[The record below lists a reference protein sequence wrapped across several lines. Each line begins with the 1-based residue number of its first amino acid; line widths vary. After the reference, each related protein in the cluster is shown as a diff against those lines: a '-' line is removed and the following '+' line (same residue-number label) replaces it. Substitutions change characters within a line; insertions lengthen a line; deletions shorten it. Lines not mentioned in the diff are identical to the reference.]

1 LVASGERIYFFHFRI
16 LIFHFLIPAISVLKI
31 QAQFSLMDSDLAVI
45 GGVGFA
51 LEGLEDE
58 VETPYGKVA
67 IIRSRMKG
75 IKVAFIS
82 RHGADH
88 LPPHKV
94 NYRAI
99 ISAAKRSGASAVIST
114 NTVGSMAG
122 HPMGSIFLPS
132 DFVEFTKCRPN
143 TFFEEKAVHVDMSR
157 PYCPVLRNSLAEA
170 ARSLGHHVAEGV
182 YVCAEGP
189 HLESPAQIRMMRQ
202 FGDVVG
208 MTGYPEVALAREA
221 ALCYATLCI
230 VTNPAAGMAG
240 GIDLAISEITD
251 LMNKCQESV
260 REVIYQAAQIIP
272 EERSCGCKD
281 ALDKATL

>member
-1 LVASGERIYFFHFRI
+1 MN
-16 LIFHFLIPAISVLKI
+16 P
-31 QAQFSLMDSDLAVI
+31 DLAVI

-58 VETPYGKVA
+58 VETPYGRVP
-67 IIRSRMKG
+67 IVRCQDEG
-75 IKVAFIS
+75 TE
-82 RHGADH
+82 DCLH
-88 LPPHKV
+88 LPPWRQSPSSPQSQLPGHHL
-94 NYRAI
+94 RRQDIGRSAI
-99 ISAAKRSGASAVIST
+99 IST

-122 HPMGSIFLPS
+122 HPLGSIFLPG

-170 ARSLGHHVAEGV
+170 ARSLGQQVAEGV

-208 MTGYPEVALAREA
+208 MTGYPEVVLAREA
-221 ALCYATLCI
+221 ALCYASLCI
-230 VTNPAAGMAG
+230 ITNPAAGMAG
-240 GIDLAISEITD
+240 GSDLAISEIAD
-251 LMNKCQESV
+251 IMNKCRETV
-260 REVIYQAAQIIP
+260 REIIYLAAQKIP

-281 ALDKATL
+281 ALSGAAI

>member
-1 LVASGERIYFFHFRI
+1 MNF
-16 LIFHFLIPAISVLKI
+16 
-31 QAQFSLMDSDLAVI
+31 DLAVI
-45 GGVGFA
+45 GGVGYA
-51 LEGLEDE
+51 LEGLADE
-58 VETPYGKVA
+58 VETPYGKVP
-67 IIRSRMKG
+67 IVRSRMRGQK
-75 IKVAFIS
+75 IIFIS
-82 RHGADH
+82 RHGDGRDGH

-99 ISAAKRSGASAVIST
+99 VSAAKISGASVVIST

-143 TFFEEKAVHVDMSR
+143 SFFEEKAVHVDMSR
-157 PYCPVLRNSLAEA
+157 PYCPGLRASLAEA
-170 ARSLGHHVAEGV
+170 ACSIGQQVAEGV

-208 MTGYPEVALAREA
+208 MTGYPEVVLAREA
-221 ALCYATLCI
+221 ALCYASLCV

-240 GIDLAISEITD
+240 RSDLAISEIADIMKKSEETVG
-251 LMNKCQESV
+251 EI
-260 REVIYQAAQIIP
+260 IYLAAQKISAQ
-272 EERSCGCKD
+272 RSCGCQD
-281 ALDKATL
+281 ALENAAL

>member
-1 LVASGERIYFFHFRI
+1 MR
-16 LIFHFLIPAISVLKI
+16 
-31 QAQFSLMDSDLAVI
+31 LMNMNSDLAVI

-51 LEGLEDE
+51 LEGLADE
-58 VETPYGKVA
+58 VETPYGKVP
-67 IIRSRMKG
+67 IVRSRMKG
-75 IKVAFIS
+75 QKIIFIS
-82 RHGADH
+82 RHGDNH

-99 ISAAKRSGASAVIST
+99 ISAARIAGASAVIST

-122 HPMGSIFLPS
+122 HPLGSIFLPS
-132 DFVEFTKCRPN
+132 DFVEFTKCRTN
-143 TFFEEKAVHVDMSR
+143 TFFEDRAIHVDMSR
-157 PYCPVLRNSLAEA
+157 PYCPQLRRSLAEA
-170 ARSLGHHVAEGV
+170 AGSLGQTVGEGV

-221 ALCYATLCI
+221 ALCYASLCV

-240 GIDLAISEITD
+240 GSDLAISDITD
-251 LMNKCQESV
+251 LMRTNQEIVAEIIKLALPEIS
-260 REVIYQAAQIIP
+260 YQ
-272 EERSCGCKD
+272 RSCGCRD
-281 ALDKATL
+281 ALENAAL

>member
-1 LVASGERIYFFHFRI
+1 MN
-16 LIFHFLIPAISVLKI
+16 P
-31 QAQFSLMDSDLAVI
+31 DLAVI

-51 LEGLEDE
+51 LEGLDDE
-58 VETPYGKVA
+58 VETPYGRVP
-67 IIRSRMKG
+67 IVRSRMKG
-75 IKVAFIS
+75 QKIVFIS
-82 RHGADH
+82 RHGDNH

-122 HPMGSIFLPS
+122 HPLGSIFLPS

-170 ARSLGHHVAEGV
+170 ARSLGQQVAEGV

-208 MTGYPEVALAREA
+208 MTGYPEVVLAREA
-221 ALCYATLCI
+221 ALCYASLCI
-230 VTNPAAGMAG
+230 ITNPAAGMAG
-240 GIDLAISEITD
+240 GSDLAISEIAD
-251 LMNKCQESV
+251 LMNKCRETV
-260 REVIYQAAQIIP
+260 REIIYLAAQKIP
-272 EERSCGCKD
+272 DERSCGCKD
-281 ALDKATL
+281 ALDNAAL

>member
-1 LVASGERIYFFHFRI
+1 MNF
-16 LIFHFLIPAISVLKI
+16 
-31 QAQFSLMDSDLAVI
+31 DLAVI
-45 GGVGFA
+45 GGVGYA
-51 LEGLEDE
+51 LEGLADE
-58 VETPYGKVA
+58 VETPYGKVP
-67 IIRSRMKG
+67 IVRSRMRGQK
-75 IKVAFIS
+75 IIFIS
-82 RHGADH
+82 RHGDGRDGH

-99 ISAAKRSGASAVIST
+99 VSAAKISGASTIIST

-157 PYCPVLRNSLAEA
+157 PYCPRLRASLVEA
-170 ARSLGHHVAEGV
+170 ARSIGQQVAKGV

-189 HLESPAQIRMMRQ
+189 HLETPAQIRMMRQ

-208 MTGYPEVALAREA
+208 MTGYPEVVLAREA
-221 ALCYATLCI
+221 ALCYASLCV

-240 GIDLAISEITD
+240 ESVLAISEIADIMKKSEETVG
-251 LMNKCQESV
+251 EI
-260 REVIYQAAQIIP
+260 IYLAAQKIP
-272 EERSCGCKD
+272 DQRSCGCQD
-281 ALDKATL
+281 ALENAAL